1 MRWTKLELKIR
12 DDVVGFGDETSKRGR
27 TVNGNYFIRV
37 TTVPCAGG
45 ADITIETKHGLKF
58 SDGSTTLKKHIRHDF
73 GPRIGERVMLHGRLV
88 KVADRYWDS
97 SGRLLLLDEDTQAWC
112 IWEK

>member
-1 MRWTKLELKIR
+1 MNLHIP
-12 DDVVGFGDETSKRGR
+12 DDVIGFGDETSKRGR

-58 SDGSTTLKKHIRHDF
+58 SV
-73 GPRIGERVMLHGRLV
+73 GERVMLHGRLV

-97 SGRLLLLDEDTQAWC
+97 SGRLLLFDEDTQAWC
-112 IWEK
+112 IWEGAK

>member
-1 MRWTKLELKIR
+1 MNLHIS
-12 DDVVGFGDETSKRGR
+12 DDVIGFGDEQSRRGR

-58 SDGSTTLKKHIRHDF
+58 SDGSTTLTKHVRREF

-88 KVADRYWDS
+88 KVADKRYDR
-97 SGRLLLLDEDTQAWC
+97 SGNLQILDEDTQAWC

>member
-1 MRWTKLELKIR
+1 MNLHIR
-12 DDVVGFGDETSKRGR
+12 DDVVGFGDEQSRRGR

-58 SDGSTTLKKHIRHDF
+58 SDGSTTLTKHVRKEF

-97 SGRLLLLDEDTQAWC
+97 SGRLLLFDEDTQAWC
-112 IWEK
+112 IWEGAK